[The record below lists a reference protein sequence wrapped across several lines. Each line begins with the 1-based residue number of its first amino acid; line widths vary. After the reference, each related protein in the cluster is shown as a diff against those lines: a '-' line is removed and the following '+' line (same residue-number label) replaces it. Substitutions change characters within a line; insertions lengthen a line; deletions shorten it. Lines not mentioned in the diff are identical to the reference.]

1 LEEISLI
8 VATISMVVAVAAC
21 LLEYYLH
28 VYAPRRVRPRI
39 VYSADH
45 YFITESIASHDYL
58 IYNEGNS
65 PAKDVKLYLAFLPR
79 FKIIDVFASPPP
91 SEVKEGKGHSRVE
104 LRWDQI
110 LPKNLVFVS
119 IRSEADKREP
129 LTAFPIECK
138 LWYERGVVSAYE
150 AKPIH
155 ENK

>member
-1 LEEISLI
+1 
-8 VATISMVVAVAAC
+8 
-21 LLEYYLH
+21 
-28 VYAPRRVRPRI
+28 
-39 VYSADH
+39 
-45 YFITESIASHDYL
+45 
-58 IYNEGNS
+58 
-65 PAKDVKLYLAFLPR
+65 
-79 FKIIDVFASPPP
+79 
-91 SEVKEGKGHSRVE
+91 VE

-150 AKPIH
+150 AKPIY